1 MKILVINWQDIKNP
15 LGGGAE
21 VHLHEIF
28 KRLAQRGHSVTLFC
42 SSFQGAL
49 TEENIDGIQVIRQG
63 GRNLF
68 NFVVPVRYHTQFR
81 RDGYDIVVDDINKI
95 PFFTPWFVK
104 EPLAGMV
111 LHLFRAS
118 IFQEAIFPAA
128 LYVYL
133 TERLALWAYRKVP
146 MAVISRS
153 TKEELCGFGFPESQL
168 HDVRIAVDRERYR
181 ELGIPKSPVPLIG
194 YLGRIKKYKSVD
206 HLLKAFRIVRSQV
219 KNAKLIV
226 IGDGD
231 GLPELKRLSQSLG
244 ISDAVT
250 FAGFVPLEE
259 KVRLINEMHLVVNT
273 SAKEGWGLTVTESN
287 ACGVPV
293 VASDVP
299 GLRDAVKSGETG
311 LLYEYGNIEQLA
323 GYILKLLH
331 DEPMRLRFAAAAKS
345 YAATFSWDD
354 CAERMMRLL
363 EKTVEG
369 ALSNRKQRGY

>member
-1 MKILVINWQDIKNP
+1 MKILVLNWQDIKHP

-28 KRLAQRGHSVTLFC
+28 KRIAAKGHSVTLFC
-42 SSFQGAL
+42 SIFGNAPR
-49 TEENIDGIQVIRQG
+49 EEMIDGIRVLRSG
-63 GRNLF
+63 GRHLF
-68 NFVVPVRYHTQFR
+68 NFRVPMRYRMEFR
-81 RDGYDIVVDDINKI
+81 HSGFDVVVDDMNKI

-104 EPLAGMV
+104 EPLVGMV

-118 IFQEAIFPAA
+118 IFKEAIFPVA

-133 TERLALWAYRKVP
+133 TERLALWVYRNVP
-146 MAVISRS
+146 MAAISKS
-153 TKEELCGFGFPESQL
+153 TMEELAGFGFPESRL
-168 HDVRIAVDRERYR
+168 RDVRIAVDRERYR

-206 HLLKAFRIVRSQV
+206 HLLKAFRIVRLQV
-219 KNAKLIV
+219 KDAKLVI

-231 GLPELKRLSQSLG
+231 GLPELKRLTQTLG

-250 FAGFVPLEE
+250 FTGFVPVEE
-259 KVRLINEMHLVVNT
+259 KVRLINQMHLVVNT

-293 VASDVP
+293 VASNVP
-299 GLRDAVKSGETG
+299 GLRDAVIPGETG
-311 LLYEYGNIEQLA
+311 LLYEYGNIGQLA
-323 GYILKLLH
+323 GNILKLLG
-331 DEPMRLRFAAAAKS
+331 DEPMRLRFAAAAKT

-354 CAERMMRLL
+354 CADRMLKLL
-363 EKTVEG
+363 EEAAAKKR
-369 ALSNRKQRGY
+369 NP